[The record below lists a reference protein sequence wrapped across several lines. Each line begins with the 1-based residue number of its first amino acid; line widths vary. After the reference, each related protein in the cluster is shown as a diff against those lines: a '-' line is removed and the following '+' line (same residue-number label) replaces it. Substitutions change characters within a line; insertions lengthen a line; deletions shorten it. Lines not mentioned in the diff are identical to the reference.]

1 MTWKRGQKKLKG
13 EHAEWNIGVIER
25 MKDKPSPAPDTALA
39 KLVKV
44 LSSKGWNTD
53 RTTKLPA
60 VPDLTPLW
68 ATTKK

>member
-1 MTWKRGQKKLKG
+1 
-13 EHAEWNIGVIER
+13 

-60 VPDLTPLW
+60 LPDLTPL
-68 ATTKK
+68 